1 MTIIYEENNA
11 ESKDSFNKTLDQR
24 AKNKGSLTDKAKY
37 QISKN
42 NIKNGF
48 CSKRFIIY
56 GENKKEFERYRDERL
71 NYLDPT
77 NPIQVDMCFHLIQIG
92 WNLKRINILRTGL
105 QNIEIKNTLEN
116 SYNYEDVHRNNAKE
130 IKNIFK
136 ELPDKNE
143 ILGIVF
149 TRDCIGSNTLAKLT
163 TIENSFHAKFYKIK
177 REYMFD
183 RLNREYDYGK

>member
-56 GENKKEFERYRDERL
+56 GKNKKEFERYRDERL

-183 RLNREYDYGK
+183 RFNREYDYGK

>member
-136 ELPDKNE
+136 ELPDTNE

-183 RLNREYDYGK
+183 RFNREYDYGK

>member
-77 NPIQVDMCFHLIQIG
+77 NPIQVDMCFHLIQID

-183 RLNREYDYGK
+183 RFNREYDYGK

>member
-11 ESKDSFNKTLDQR
+11 ESKNSFNKTLDQR

-183 RLNREYDYGK
+183 RFNREYDYGK

>member
-1 MTIIYEENNA
+1 
-11 ESKDSFNKTLDQR
+11 
-24 AKNKGSLTDKAKY
+24 
-37 QISKN
+37 
-42 NIKNGF
+42 
-48 CSKRFIIY
+48 
-56 GENKKEFERYRDERL
+56 
-71 NYLDPT
+71 
-77 NPIQVDMCFHLIQIG
+77 MCFHLIQIG

-183 RLNREYDYGK
+183 RFNREYDYGK

>member
-24 AKNKGSLTDKAKY
+24 AKNKGSFTDKAKY

-183 RLNREYDYGK
+183 RFNREYDYGK

>member
-24 AKNKGSLTDKAKY
+24 AKNKGCLTDKAKY

-183 RLNREYDYGK
+183 RFNREYDYGK

>member
-183 RLNREYDYGK
+183 RFYREYDYGK

>member
-42 NIKNGF
+42 NIKNRF

-183 RLNREYDYGK
+183 RFNREYDYGK

>member
-183 RLNREYDYGK
+183 RFNREYDYGK

>member
-1 MTIIYEENNA
+1 MTNIYEENNA

>member
-149 TRDCIGSNTLAKLT
+149 TRDCTGSNTLAKLT

-183 RLNREYDYGK
+183 RFNREYDYGK

>member
-1 MTIIYEENNA
+1 
-11 ESKDSFNKTLDQR
+11 
-24 AKNKGSLTDKAKY
+24 LTDKAKY

-183 RLNREYDYGK
+183 RFNREYDYGK